1 MNNIKEKYQIAIIW
15 VTIFPDLMGVTLIIP
30 FINEF
35 VEQLGGDE
43 RHAGF
48 LLASYALMQFIF
60 APVLGKI
67 SDKYGRR
74 PILLFGMVGAFI
86 AFLIFGF
93 ANQLWLLFASRM
105 LAGLA
110 NANISVAQAYI
121 ADITTREER
130 AGKMGIIQAAF
141 SLGFIVGFP
150 IGGVLAQQFSVATPS
165 LLAAFLSLTNGFF
178 AYFFLPESL
187 KPENRISEKLSLNP
201 LSIAKHSL
209 KNIIEYFRKPIFR
222 PLLII
227 FLLYSFAFSIL
238 HVTFVEFDREYLE
251 MNPQEIGFIFMYIG
265 IVGFVIQM
273 IAIKPLVKK
282 FGEQKVMFLGFLA
295 MATGLTI
302 TPMVDHMNW
311 LFLTSLFVAGGNSL
325 LAPTATAIISQKG
338 SESEQGVILGVTQG
352 LGSLGRIFGPPYG
365 GLTYHG
371 IHMMFPFISSAIIL
385 IGAVIYYL
393 ISKLNIR

>member
-1 MNNIKEKYQIAIIW
+1 
-15 VTIFPDLMGVTLIIP
+15 MGVTLIIP

-74 PILLFGMVGAFI
+74 PILLLGMVGAFI
-86 AFLIFGF
+86 AFLIFGI

-150 IGGVLAQQFSVATPS
+150 IGGVLAEQFSVATPS
-165 LLAAFLSLTNGFF
+165 LLAAFLSLINGFF

-187 KPENRISEKLSLNP
+187 KPENRITEKLSLNP

-209 KNIIEYFRKPIFR
+209 TNIIQYFGKSNFQ

-265 IVGFVIQM
+265 IVGFFIQM
-273 IAIKPLVKK
+273 IAIKPLVRK
-282 FGEQKVMFLGFLA
+282 FGEEKVMILGFLS

-338 SESEQGVILGVTQG
+338 NESEQGVILGVTQG

-371 IHMMFPFISSAIIL
+371 IHMMFPFISSAVIL
-385 IGAVIYYL
+385 IGSVIYYL
-393 ISKLNIR
+393 LPKLLFNNK

>member
-1 MNNIKEKYQIAIIW
+1 
-15 VTIFPDLMGVTLIIP
+15 MGVTLIIP

-48 LLASYALMQFIF
+48 LLASYALMQFVF
-60 APVLGKI
+60 APVLGKV

-74 PILLFGMVGAFI
+74 PILLLGMFGAFI

-93 ANQLWLLFASRM
+93 ANQLWILFASRM
-105 LAGLA
+105 LAGIA

-121 ADITTREER
+121 ADITSREER
-130 AGKMGIIQAAF
+130 AEKMGIIQAAF
-141 SLGFIVGFP
+141 SLGFIIGFP
-150 IGGVLAQQFSVATPS
+150 IGGILAEQFSVATPS
-165 LLAAFLSLTNGFF
+165 LLAAFLSLINGFI
-178 AYFFLPESL
+178 AYWFLPESL
-187 KPENRISEKLSLNP
+187 IHKNRVKENLSLNP
-201 LSIAKHSL
+201 ISIAKHSL
-209 KNIIEYFRKPIFR
+209 FNIIEYFGKPSFR
-222 PLLII
+222 PLMII

-265 IVGFVIQM
+265 FVGFLVQIV
-273 IAIKPLVKK
+273 AIKPLVKK
-282 FGEQKVMFLGFLA
+282 YGEQKVMLFGFLL
-295 MATGLTI
+295 MAVGLII
-302 TPMVDHMNW
+302 TPLVDHMNW

-325 LAPTATAIISQKG
+325 LAPTATAIISKNG
-338 SESEQGVILGVTQG
+338 NESEQGITLGITQS

-385 IGAVIYYL
+385 IGSIIYYL
-393 ISKLNIR
+393 LTNLLLKSKKKLT